1 MTSDWEG
8 LAVDDTGGWVYN
20 ADFTTDR
27 DKIRFLIGDTD
38 PADPF
43 LLDAEIAFF
52 ASAAS
57 SVHVA
62 AAKACRAIAAKLS
75 RQVDYSIGDLSEK
88 LRQRADGYLVLAAQL
103 ETESSRSSFGSG
115 SATVSFVTDSST
127 MPDSLRMGDEPE
139 ADWSLDRD
147 DAPDDYR
154 GLDK

>member
-1 MTSDWEG
+1 MPDPEPEPEPEPTWTYD
-8 LAVDDTGGWVYN
+8 
-20 ADFTTDR
+20 ADFTTAKDQ
-27 DKIRFLIGDTD
+27 IRFLIGDTD

-88 LRQRADGYLVLAAQL
+88 LRQRVDGYYKLAAQL
-103 ETESSRSSFGSG
+103 ETDASRASFSSGVPSVG
-115 SATVSFVTDSST
+115 FVTDGAT
-127 MPDSLRMGDEPE
+127 MPDSLRMGDEPLG
-139 ADWSLDRD
+139 DWSLNRD
-147 DAPDDYR
+147 GAPSPYR
-154 GLDK
+154 GVDK